1 MRIYQ
6 DQYPA
11 YGYLSH
17 HLKNVGSALHW
28 ATDSRDPFNSCHD
41 YLVFGA
47 ASGIANHFDVP
58 SGDMRLNASTGD
70 TQGTKMV
77 YERAEHLAAWVQ
89 NSQSLKN
96 SLPFCEYASMPNSYY
111 HPPKMDIKIF
121 ESSILSAV
129 TGIDYDVDQ
138 LWEAGER
145 IWNLRRAIMV
155 HREDRQRKDDTISPL
170 WFERTV
176 ANSQS
181 LSAPLDRKKWE
192 ELITRYYELRG
203 WETKSGRPTRARLE
217 ALGMRAVADKLSA

>member
-1 MRIYQ
+1 
-6 DQYPA
+6 
-11 YGYLSH
+11 
-17 HLKNVGSALHW
+17 
-28 ATDSRDPFNSCHD
+28 
-41 YLVFGA
+41 
-47 ASGIANHFDVP
+47 
-58 SGDMRLNASTGD
+58 
-70 TQGTKMV
+70 
-77 YERAEHLAAWVQ
+77 
-89 NSQSLKN
+89 
-96 SLPFCEYASMPNSYY
+96 MPNSYY
-111 HPPKMDIKIF
+111 HPPNMDIQIF
-121 ESSILSAV
+121 QSSVLSAV
-129 TGIDYDVDQ
+129 TGIDYGVDQ

-203 WETKSGRPTRARLE
+203 WETKSGRPTRAKLE